1 MRAHIRTEVTL
12 DTVVR
17 IPNRYIDCDTT
28 FLVCSGTRRSC
39 TIYII
44 GKCRYRQVVTL
55 LSIDSS
61 LNGVD
66 KLNNVC
72 SSLGCVSHLKS
83 LVRAVLPAF
92 RNLNLYN
99 VLSTCIDSSPVLH
112 NNVFTLTA
120 VGCLCSS
127 LHQFDRSL
135 LRNNICQLEE
145 CGLKDGIDTGR
156 THTGLD
162 TQFNTVDG
170 VEFNLVVSDEL
181 LNLSR

>member
-1 MRAHIRTEVTL
+1 MTSMFDRKCLTVVITLLSLQILVKTYHRKCFLTLLARADICTGTTSGTIQGRNSHHELVLRHTCKRQCLCSFRSGSSLFLGHRDRADNCVRAHIRTEVTL

-72 SSLGCVSHLKS
+72 SSSV
-83 LVRAVLPAF
+83 A
-92 RNLNLYN
+92 
-99 VLSTCIDSSPVLH
+99 
-112 NNVFTLTA
+112 
-120 VGCLCSS
+120 
-127 LHQFDRSL
+127 
-135 LRNNICQLEE
+135 
-145 CGLKDGIDTGR
+145 
-156 THTGLD
+156 
-162 TQFNTVDG
+162 
-170 VEFNLVVSDEL
+170 
-181 LNLSR
+181 

>member
-1 MRAHIRTEVTL
+1 MRADIRTEVTL
-12 DTVVR
+12 DTVIR
-17 IPNRYIDCDTT
+17 IPYRYVNCDTT
-28 FLVCSGTRRSC
+28 FLVSCRTGRSC

-44 GKCRYRQVVTL
+44 GKCRYRQIVAF
-55 LSIDSS
+55 LSINSS
-61 LNGVD
+61 LNGIY
-66 KLNNVC
+66 KLNNVS
-72 SSLGCVSHLKS
+72 SSLCCVSHIKT
-83 LVRAVLPAF
+83 LVNAALPAF